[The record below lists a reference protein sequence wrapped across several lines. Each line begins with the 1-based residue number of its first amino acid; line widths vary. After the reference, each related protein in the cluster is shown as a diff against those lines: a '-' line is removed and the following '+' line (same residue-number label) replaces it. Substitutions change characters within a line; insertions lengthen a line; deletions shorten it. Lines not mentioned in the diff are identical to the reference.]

1 MIMGTAN
8 QRIPVLVT
16 EEEKARIAKKAKK
29 AGLSVGEYLRRAA
42 ASYDSPDDEE
52 ALDAMINQMLIATDA
67 AEKAIDDAIAF
78 VEASNQRIEKLE
90 KEHQS
95 RKVA

>member
-1 MIMGTAN
+1 MGTAN